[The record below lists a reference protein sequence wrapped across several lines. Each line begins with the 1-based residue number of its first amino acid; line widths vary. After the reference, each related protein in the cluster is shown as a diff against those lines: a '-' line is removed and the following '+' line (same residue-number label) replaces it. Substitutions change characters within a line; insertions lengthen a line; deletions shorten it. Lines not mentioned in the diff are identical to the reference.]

1 MHFHKYPFPTFLI
14 YKKNHE
20 NYFKFL
26 KYCIDI
32 YQIRTFQELSIDGCN
47 INKIFLQNFLFLSYN
62 LDNFVYSTNQL
73 LHDSTSNYFFTKKVV
88 QFINY
93 YHYWEDSLTSKYVS
107 HPKWNNKLMVLL
119 FPNHEICQRFS
130 CQIFKKKLD
139 RKTSHQL

>member
-1 MHFHKYPFPTFLI
+1 MHFPKYPFPTFLI
-14 YKKNHE
+14 YKK
-20 NYFKFL
+20 KSWKL
-26 KYCIDI
+26 L
-32 YQIRTFQELSIDGCN
+32 QIPQILYRYLSKWTFQELSIDGCN

-107 HPKWNNKLMVLL
+107 HPNCNNKLILVLL
-119 FPNHEICQRFS
+119 FPNHEICQ
-130 CQIFKKKLD
+130 IFFLPKILKK
-139 RKTSHQL
+139 